1 MAQTPP
7 PTGKKPVAKPA
18 GNPADRNFFSGSAVP
33 VAPRTA
39 PTVNLVRPTGPA
51 SIQPNPL
58 PKFVLGTNQNWNP
71 LPQDIEN
78 LTRPAHFA
86 PFRPGLF
93 RQDALDAKFAQDLN
107 RQGTGKA
114 LTPKKENFARIAQDT
129 NRTDFAQ
136 QRKWNDLTLKD
147 NLSQIIMGAV
157 PKRFWGGGKELFELD
172 DKMEPYAYQ
181 NEKWKAQHYPTYL
194 EPQAFL
200 GFGTW
205 ENALTHGGTS
215 LNLANDV
222 GFLKAMGLGL
232 GHEYAAGDFDNLYNR
247 ALTAPQGFVNT
258 KMDVWNNFVGAGI
271 GALPNKL
278 VSYPEKLKLL
288 NWMLQNNM
296 LSIVDEYDTRFR
308 KRRTKIP
315 HPYVEEP
322 IVLPEDWYG
331 E

>member
-18 GNPADRNFFSGSAVP
+18 GNPYANIQ
-33 VAPRTA
+33 VAPRAA
-39 PTVNLVRPTGPA
+39 PKANLVRPTGPA
-51 SIQPNPL
+51 PIQPNP
-58 PKFVLGTNQNWNP
+58 PRKFVTNQNWNP
-71 LPQDIEN
+71 
-78 LTRPAHFA
+78 FF
-86 PFRPGLF
+86 FRK
-93 RQDALDAKFAQDLN
+93 DAFDAKFAQDLN
-107 RQGTGKA
+107 RQGAGRA
-114 LTPKKENFARIAQDT
+114 LTPKKENFARMAQDT

-136 QRKWNDLTLKD
+136 QRKWKDLTLKD
-147 NLSQIIMGAV
+147 NLLEIIMGAV

-194 EPQAFL
+194 QPSSFM

-232 GHEYAAGDFDNLYNR
+232 GHEYQAGVDYLY
-247 ALTAPQGFVNT
+247 NT

-296 LSIVDEYDTRFR
+296 LSIVNKYDTRFR

-322 IVLPEDWYG
+322 IVLPKDWYG

>member
-1 MAQTPP
+1 MAQIPP

-18 GNPADRNFFSGSAVP
+18 GNPYANIQA
-33 VAPRTA
+33 APRAA
-39 PTVNLVRPTGPA
+39 PKVNLVRPTGPA
-51 SIQPNPL
+51 PIQPNP
-58 PKFVLGTNQNWNP
+58 PRKFVTNQNWNP
-71 LPQDIEN
+71 
-78 LTRPAHFA
+78 F
-86 PFRPGLF
+86 PFRK
-93 RQDALDAKFAQDLN
+93 DAFDAKFAQDLN
-107 RQGTGKA
+107 RQGAGRA
-114 LTPKKENFARIAQDT
+114 LTPKKENFARMAQDT

-136 QRKWNDLTLKD
+136 QRKWKDLTLKD
-147 NLSQIIMGAV
+147 NLLEIIMGAV
-157 PKRFWGGGKELFELD
+157 PKRFGGGGKELFELD

-194 EPQAFL
+194 QPGSFL

-232 GHEYAAGDFDNLYNR
+232 GHEYQAGVDYLY
-247 ALTAPQGFVNT
+247 NT

-296 LSIVDEYDTRFR
+296 LSIVNKYDTRFR

-322 IVLPEDWYG
+322 IVLPEDWYSK
-331 E
+331 

>member
-18 GNPADRNFFSGSAVP
+18 GNPYANIQ
-33 VAPRTA
+33 VAPRAA
-39 PTVNLVRPTGPA
+39 PKANLVRPTGPA
-51 SIQPNPL
+51 PIQPNP
-58 PKFVLGTNQNWNP
+58 PRKFVTNQNWNP
-71 LPQDIEN
+71 
-78 LTRPAHFA
+78 FF
-86 PFRPGLF
+86 FRK
-93 RQDALDAKFAQDLN
+93 DAFDAKFAQDLN
-107 RQGTGKA
+107 RQGAGRA
-114 LTPKKENFARIAQDT
+114 LTPKKENFARMAQDT

-136 QRKWNDLTLKD
+136 QRKWKDLTLKD
-147 NLSQIIMGAV
+147 NLLEIIMGAV
-157 PKRFWGGGKELFELD
+157 PKRFGGGGKELFELD

-194 EPQAFL
+194 QPSSFM

-232 GHEYAAGDFDNLYNR
+232 GHEYQAGVDYLY
-247 ALTAPQGFVNT
+247 NT

-296 LSIVDEYDTRFR
+296 LSIVNKYDTRFR

-322 IVLPEDWYG
+322 IVLPKDWYG

>member
-1 MAQTPP
+1 M
-7 PTGKKPVAKPA
+7 
-18 GNPADRNFFSGSAVP
+18 
-33 VAPRTA
+33 
-39 PTVNLVRPTGPA
+39 
-51 SIQPNPL
+51 
-58 PKFVLGTNQNWNP
+58 
-71 LPQDIEN
+71 
-78 LTRPAHFA
+78 
-86 PFRPGLF
+86 
-93 RQDALDAKFAQDLN
+93 
-107 RQGTGKA
+107 
-114 LTPKKENFARIAQDT
+114 AQDT

-136 QRKWNDLTLKD
+136 QRKWKDLTLKD
-147 NLSQIIMGAV
+147 NLLEIIMGAV

-194 EPQAFL
+194 QPSSFM

-232 GHEYAAGDFDNLYNR
+232 GHEYQAGVDYLY
-247 ALTAPQGFVNT
+247 NT

-296 LSIVDEYDTRFR
+296 LSIVNKYDTRFR

-322 IVLPEDWYG
+322 IVLPKDWYG

>member
-1 MAQTPP
+1 MAQIPP

-18 GNPADRNFFSGSAVP
+18 GNPYANIQVTPRA
-33 VAPRTA
+33 APKA
-39 PTVNLVRPTGPA
+39 NLVRPTGPA
-51 SIQPNPL
+51 PIQPNP
-58 PKFVLGTNQNWNP
+58 PRKFVTNQNWNP
-71 LPQDIEN
+71 
-78 LTRPAHFA
+78 F
-86 PFRPGLF
+86 PFRK
-93 RQDALDAKFAQDLN
+93 DAFDAKFAQDLN
-107 RQGTGKA
+107 RQGAGRA
-114 LTPKKENFARIAQDT
+114 LTPKKENFARMAQDT

-136 QRKWNDLTLKD
+136 QRKWKDLTLKD
-147 NLSQIIMGAV
+147 NLLEIIMGAV
-157 PKRFWGGGKELFELD
+157 PKRFGGGGKELFELD
-172 DKMEPYAYQ
+172 DKMEPYASQ

-194 EPQAFL
+194 QPSSFM

-232 GHEYAAGDFDNLYNR
+232 GHEYQAGVDYLY
-247 ALTAPQGFVNT
+247 NT

-296 LSIVDEYDTRFR
+296 LSIVNKYDTRFR

-322 IVLPEDWYG
+322 IVLPKDWYG